1 MQNAVNDNLHKRI
14 SIAPNLNE
22 GSNIEEI
29 FINLKYGGQKE

>member
-1 MQNAVNDNLHKRI
+1 MQNAVNYNLHKRI

-22 GSNIEEI
+22 GSNSEEI